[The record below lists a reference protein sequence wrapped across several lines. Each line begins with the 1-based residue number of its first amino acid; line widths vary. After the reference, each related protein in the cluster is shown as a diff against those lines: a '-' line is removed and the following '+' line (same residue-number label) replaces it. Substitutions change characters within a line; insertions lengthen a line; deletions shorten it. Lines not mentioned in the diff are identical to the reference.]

1 MEGKVQVLLFTRI
14 ELTTPALCKLFL
26 LLIVGTGGYILDP
39 SSSGSSLIGGFLL
52 DFEYEG
58 GE

>member
-1 MEGKVQVLLFTRI
+1 MEGKVQVLVFTRI

-26 LLIVGTGGYILDP
+26 LVGTGGYILDP